1 MMYVVMTGTA
11 GDVGAEKLYNE
22 HRTELEAKYSPSY
35 CRRFLSLSEEI
46 SETIP
51 EGLISVP
58 MTSGVYNALWK
69 IGEMAD
75 CGFEI
80 IHCEIP
86 IKQETIEICETLGE
100 NPYEQASC
108 GSLYLTDEPTFG
120 RVIGHTT
127 DSAAKTVMMK
137 SGIRYL
143 NRPQTD

>member
-11 GDVGAEKLYNE
+11 GDAGAEKLYKE
-22 HRTELEAKYSPSY
+22 HSGELEAKFSPSY
-35 CRRFLSLSEEI
+35 CRRFLSLTQEPDK
-46 SETIP
+46 TIP
-51 EGLISVP
+51 EGLICVP
-58 MTSGVYNALWK
+58 MTSGVYDALWK
-69 IGEMAD
+69 IGELAD
-75 CGFEI
+75 CGLEI

-108 GSLYLTDEPTFG
+108 GSLYITDEPTFG
-120 RVIGHTT
+120 KVIGHTT
-127 DSAAKTVMMK
+127 NSAAKTVMMK